1 MILQNKVYDYALQ
14 VLNEE
19 ITIDEVPIRFRN
31 LVTNLMQDMDNILDY
46 ARNKKWEEIKAARDN
61 AETAGLP
68 FNGSVLDYD
77 MRSAFKLEIAKQAG
91 EVVGDTFVINWTM
104 QDNTVQQL
112 TLADLQNIPIL
123 ASQYS
128 NNLHVKAREYRE
140 LIYSKTDIK
149 EILAIKWE

>member
-19 ITIDEVPIRFRN
+19 ITIDEVPIRFRD
-31 LVTNLMQDMDNILDY
+31 LVTNLMQDMDNILGY

-128 NNLHVKAREYRE
+128 NNLHVKARKYRE